1 MFHVYI
7 LASRPHGTLYV
18 GVTSAIVQRV
28 WQHKTKA
35 VPGFTARYAVDR
47 LVWFEAH
54 DGAESAIC
62 REKQIKEWRRAWKIM
77 LRKATHIG
85 LISTPRSSCRA
96 VVATFRG
103 AC

>member
-18 GVTSAIVQRV
+18 GVTSALIQRI

-54 DGAESAIC
+54 DTAESAIR
-62 REKQIKEWRRAWKIM
+62 RERQIKEWRRAWKVM
-77 LRKATHIG
+77 LIEEDNPDWADLYASIT
-85 LISTPRSSCRA
+85 L
-96 VVATFRG
+96 
-103 AC
+103 